1 MYPLVIALT
10 FLIDIVDVAM
20 PFPLVTD
27 FPYDTR
33 ILHNNENIN
42 EIYLLKIGLII
53 WLFICFNFI
62 VLSSIKNMIIWTL
75 AFLCIFMYIIIV
87 I

>member
-20 PFPLVTD
+20 PFPLLTD
-27 FPYDTR
+27 TPYDTE
-33 ILHNNENIN
+33 ISHNNENIN
-42 EIYLLKIGLII
+42 EIYLLKIGLIV

-62 VLSSIKNMIIWTL
+62 SPSSIKNMLIWML
-75 AFLCIFMYIIIV
+75 AFLCIFMYIIIF